1 MLNKI
6 ASSYLILPDMD
17 GGGGVLLVVEA
28 DVVYGILVFHAI
40 IQKHQLQICIVKIK
54 LRLIFYLHVHNI
66 QELNAVHVLKT

>member
-1 MLNKI
+1 
-6 ASSYLILPDMD
+6 MD

-54 LRLIFYLHVHNI
+54 LTIKTNILLTCTQYPRIKCRACIKDINLDIHV
-66 QELNAVHVLKT
+66 